1 MGMHAFMIHKIWR
14 ISCLNLSRL
23 FENYVKWEKDNEN
36 RVSLVEKRGFR
47 VSDIPNHS
55 VKFAGGTDEIRF
67 SGGLR
72 FLWYNTD
79 IEQEISRKRMDS
91 V

>member
-1 MGMHAFMIHKIWR
+1 M
-14 ISCLNLSRL
+14 SRL

-55 VKFAGGTDEIRF
+55 AKVAGGTDEIRF
-67 SGGLR
+67 FWR
-72 FLWYNTD
+72 FAVL
-79 IEQEISRKRMDS
+79 
-91 V
+91 VV

>member
-1 MGMHAFMIHKIWR
+1 MIHKIWR

-47 VSDIPNHS
+47 VSDIPNYS